1 MRSLLDLLR
10 TLGGGDVCDRAAAM
24 LLERMPRGHRLHA
37 LATRAIG
44 AVNPVNEL
52 QVKAGILV

>member
-1 MRSLLDLLR
+1 LLDLLR
-10 TLGGGDVCDRAAAM
+10 TLGGGDVCNRAAAM